1 MLNLSLIIHSRQRM
15 LRGEVHRVN
24 THEQRRVGILAV
36 PGQGAHAVDDHA
48 ALFAGGGHHRA
59 PRAHTKGIRPSLVQT
74 VAAKLVIRSP
84 QLRVTGKSAVLGL
97 VNELLGVLNAGA
109 HTKGLLD
116 NLRAVFIKHF
126 HRVPGAVADGQDHR
140 ICLHIHRLT
149 QMAVSDPMDKA
160 VG

>member
-1 MLNLSLIIHSRQRM
+1 MPLTITPPFSLAAA
-15 LRGEVHRVN
+15 
-24 THEQRRVGILAV
+24 TTV
-36 PGQGAHAVDDHA
+36 PPG
-48 ALFAGGGHHRA
+48 
-59 PRAHTKGIRPSLVQT
+59 TYKGIRPSLVQT
-74 VAAKLVIRSP
+74 VAAELVIRSP

-97 VNELLGVLNAGA
+97 VNELLGCSMRAA

-126 HRVPGAVADGQDHR
+126 HRVPGAVANGQDHR
-140 ICLHIHRLT
+140 IRLHIHRLT